1 MILTSDE
8 GYFEKIGGFMS
19 WKIKCMDKKYL
30 TKSLDLVEQVFTES
44 GEKAGGGNKKQ
55 AVLSAGTGIN
65 HDG

>member
-1 MILTSDE
+1 MYGQEIPD
-8 GYFEKIGGFMS
+8 KITGFGGTGLCV
-19 WKIKCMDKKYL
+19 IGKCRVREY
-30 TKSLDLVEQVFTES
+30 